1 MNTRENYELF
11 RFLMQK
17 YGMFPEDLVFVENI
31 ADWCR
36 ENGIPEPD
44 RERPFRLI
52 SKGESGCKMLIK
64 ENTSDEAVNERLN
77 ASGIRGQVQNA
88 ATDRADLLDSDKKK
102 LVYLFLSEY
111 ATSLPDLQD
120 ELLAD
125 NWVFDEMERLGYF
138 KK

>member
-1 MNTRENYELF
+1 MNTREDYELF

-17 YGMFPEDLVFVENI
+17 YCMFPEDLVFVENI

-36 ENGIPEPD
+36 QNGIREPD

-64 ENTSDEAVNERLN
+64 EDISYDAVHERLN
-77 ASGIRGQVQNA
+77 ASQIRSQLQNA
-88 ATDRADLLDSDKKK
+88 ASDRAALLDSDKKK
-102 LVYLFLSEY
+102 LAYLFLSEY

-120 ELLAD
+120 DLLAD
-125 NWVFDEMERLGYF
+125 NWVFGEMERLGYF